1 MAPGLGQIE
10 SGLMAD
16 GKAHGRDLEFYGR
29 ERCFE
34 KNNIGPKL
42 KIPSLFK
49 SRAVAPRSGI
59 SIIYRPAPPC
69 SCDATPLYGACISAP
84 TRLNATPST
93 SSTRNS
99 PSQQWTRHVPSSA
112 RPDALNS
119 SPLGCF
125 FSTFLQRPP
134 CLTRSLPPATLH
146 KQMPTH
152 RTAIRNQRR
161 RGSQ

>member
-1 MAPGLGQIE
+1 
-10 SGLMAD
+10 MAD
-16 GKAHGRDLEFYGR
+16 GKAHGRDLEFYRR

-34 KNNIGPKL
+34 KNKIDPKS
-42 KIPSLFK
+42 KISWPFK
-49 SRAVAPRSGI
+49 SSSVAPRLGI

-69 SCDATPLYGACISAP
+69 FCDATPLYSAFISAP

-93 SSTRNS
+93 SSTHNS

-125 FSTFLQRPP
+125 FSTFLQRPL
-134 CLTRSLPPATLH
+134 CLTRSLSLATLH
-146 KQMPTH
+146 KWMPTH
-152 RTAIRNQRR
+152 QTAIRNQRR
-161 RGSQ
+161 PGSQ